1 MQSIRIMKSTWSLGS
16 RFVPRV
22 SAGALSPM
30 RAAGALRAYGS
41 GSGAGTPDNLP
52 VAPNGGG
59 DSMNGTHGTGGSNGS
74 NSSNGTN
81 SNTNG
86 TNSNTNGTNSNTY
99 WSSWKQ
105 SMAMKNELDNIA
117 QAEILR
123 KEIRAFLPKELHST
137 LATIHDLSLL
147 NELSYMYVM
156 YGSDR
161 PISPHRR
168 VNVRRIIMPYIE
180 AIEHDASKRAVI
192 NLLLWVM
199 QDFGCL

>member
-1 MQSIRIMKSTWSLGS
+1 MRSIRLMQSIRIMKSTWSLGS

-74 NSSNGTN
+74 NG
-81 SNTNG
+81 TNG

-99 WSSWKQ
+99 WSSWKA

-180 AIEHDASKRAVI
+180 AIERDFSQMDTIR
-192 NLLLWVM
+192 LLLWVM

>member
-1 MQSIRIMKSTWSLGS
+1 MRSIRLMQSIRIMKPTWALGS

-22 SAGALSPM
+22 SAGTL
-30 RAAGALRAYGS
+30 RAAGPLRAAYGS

-81 SNTNG
+81 SNTYG
-86 TNSNTNGTNSNTY
+86 TTD

-123 KEIRAFLPKELHST
+123 KEIRAFLPRELHST

-168 VNVRRIIMPYIE
+168 VSVRRMIMPHIE
-180 AIEHDASKRAVI
+180 AIERDFSQMDTIR
-192 NLLLWVM
+192 LLLWVM

>member
-1 MQSIRIMKSTWSLGS
+1 MHSIRIMKPTWSLGS

-22 SAGALSPM
+22 SAGALRPL
-30 RAAGALRAYGS
+30 RAAYGS

-59 DSMNGTHGTGGSNGS
+59 DSMNGTYGTGGSNGS
-74 NSSNGTN
+74 
-81 SNTNG
+81 NG

-99 WSSWKQ
+99 WSSWKA

>member
-1 MQSIRIMKSTWSLGS
+1 MQSIRIMKPTWSLGS

-22 SAGALSPM
+22 SAGALRPL
-30 RAAGALRAYGS
+30 RAAYGS

-52 VAPNGGG
+52 VGC
-59 DSMNGTHGTGGSNGS
+59 DSTNGTHGTGGSN
-74 NSSNGTN
+74 SSNGTN
-81 SNTNG
+81 GSNSGNG
-86 TNSNTNGTNSNTY
+86 TTD

>member
-1 MQSIRIMKSTWSLGS
+1 MRSIRLMHSIRIMKSTWSLGS

-22 SAGALSPM
+22 SVG
-30 RAAGALRAYGS
+30 AAGALRSAGPMRAYGS
-41 GSGAGTPDNLP
+41 GSGSGTPEHLP
-52 VAPNGGG
+52 VGC
-59 DSMNGTHGTGGSNGS
+59 DSTNGTHGTGGG
-74 NSSNGTN
+74 NGTN
-81 SNTNG
+81 GGTNG
-86 TNSNTNGTNSNTY
+86 TNGTTD

-161 PISPHRR
+161 PILPHRR

-180 AIEHDASKRAVI
+180 AIERDFSQMDTIR
-192 NLLLWVM
+192 LLLWVM